1 MDFKKLLN
9 QIHNTHQYLNGV
21 AAKAINTPMTIRNW
35 LIGYYIVEFEQKGED
50 RAAYGENLIVALA
63 ERLKVNIKGIS
74 ATNLRLYR
82 QFYSIYPEL
91 TSQVT
96 KYLSDYSTF
105 RNYQTTSDKLV
116 DEANDEK
123 YQTASDKMES
133 ADDNQI
139 YQTVSE
145 QLLPDATK
153 ESTTN
158 KLGLPPARL
167 LSHLSFSHIVEL
179 IKIDDELKRAFY
191 ELECVKGVW
200 SVRELKRQIESLY
213 FERSGLSK
221 DKEKLSALVKNE
233 AIQLAPENIINTPY
247 TIEFLG
253 LNQQAMVLE
262 SDLEQAIIDHLIN
275 FLRELGQGFCFEDR
289 QKKIL
294 IDEEYHYIDLVF
306 YHRILK
312 CHVLIDLKTEKFKHR
327 HAGQINA
334 YLNYYKKEVMQ
345 KNDNPPI
352 GILLCTDKGNT
363 MVKYATAGL
372 DENIFVQ
379 KYMIALPSK
388 DEIEAY
394 IKKEMK

>member
-1 MDFKKLLN
+1 
-9 QIHNTHQYLNGV
+9 V
-21 AAKAINTPMTIRNW
+21 
-35 LIGYYIVEFEQKGED
+35 
-50 RAAYGENLIVALA
+50 
-63 ERLKVNIKGIS
+63 
-74 ATNLRLYR
+74 
-82 QFYSIYPEL
+82 
-91 TSQVT
+91 
-96 KYLSDYSTF
+96 
-105 RNYQTTSDKLV
+105 SDKLI
-116 DEANDEK
+116 DEAPD
-123 YQTASDKMES
+123 
-133 ADDNQI
+133 QI
-139 YQTVSE
+139 HQTVSDKSIDKDEE
-145 QLLPDATK
+145 QIIQTVFEDFNL
-153 ESTTN
+153 EITN
-158 KLGLPPARL
+158 ETPSDKLGLLPAKL

-191 ELECVKGVW
+191 ELECAKGVW

-221 DKEKLSALVKNE
+221 DKEKLSAMVKNE

-253 LNQQAMVLE
+253 LNQQALVLE

-294 IDEEYHYIDLVF
+294 IDNEYHFIDLVF

-312 CHVLIDLKTEKFKHR
+312 CHVLIDLKTEKFKHS
-327 HAGQINA
+327 HAGQLNA
-334 YLNYYKKEVMQ
+334 YLNYYKEEVMQ
-345 KNDNPPI
+345 ENDNPPV
-352 GILLCTDKGNT
+352 GILLCSDKGNT
-363 MVKYATAGL
+363 LVKYATAGL

-394 IKKEMK
+394 IKKEMT